1 MENIKI
7 TEVIGQY
14 AIGYKA
20 QCNHYRDYVVM
31 ADTHEWV
38 SNADTTAHARH
49 IANMLNQPIDK

>member
-1 MENIKI
+1 MKGIKI

-20 QCNHYRDYVVM
+20 ECNHYANYIVM

-38 SNADTTAHARH
+38 ANADTTAHARH
-49 IANMLNQPIDK
+49 IAKRLIA

>member
-1 MENIKI
+1 MKGIKI

-20 QCNHYRDYVVM
+20 ECNHYANYIVM

-38 SNADTTAHARH
+38 ANADTTAHARH
-49 IANMLNQPIDK
+49 IAKILGAAS